1 MNSSIL
7 SARSGPTDIA
17 DSQYGYIP
25 TEKVALI
32 FLALFGF
39 STALHMG
46 QAVYFR
52 MWWLLPTACLCGIG
66 ELVGWSGRLWSSF
79 SPSLDDPYMM
89 QITTTIIAP
98 TPLIAV
104 SFILLGRI
112 VERVGPCFSRISP
125 RWYSRIFVS
134 CDFVALVV
142 QGLGGGLAASA
153 DDEAGANM
161 GAHIM
166 LGGIIFQF
174 VAIIVYTACA
184 IDFLRN
190 YNGSRPVREVQLS
203 ARVEHPMDPQVKQM
217 IYALAFS
224 TFVLLVRSV
233 YRIIELATGWHGKII
248 ETEIYFNV
256 FDGAMVVLAI
266 FTINI
271 AHPGLLLG
279 GRKEQ
284 QYSLA
289 LKPRQDGDSSETLT
303 VPPKFRELV

>member
-1 MNSSIL
+1 M
-7 SARSGPTDIA
+7 DVA

-25 TEKVALI
+25 TEKVTLI
-32 FLALFGF
+32 FLGLFGL
-39 STALHMG
+39 STALHIG
-46 QAVYFR
+46 QAVWFR

-66 ELVGWSGRLWSSF
+66 EIVGWTGRLWSSF

-112 VERVGPCFSRISP
+112 VERVGPCYSRIP
-125 RWYSRIFVS
+125 QKWYSRIFVS

-153 DDEAGANM
+153 DDEAGANL

-166 LGGIIFQF
+166 LGGIVFQF
-174 VAIIVYTACA
+174 VAIIVYTSCA

-190 YNGSRPVREVQLS
+190 YNSDKPVREVQLS
-203 ARVEHPMDPQVKQM
+203 VRVARPMDPHIKLQ

-224 TFVLLVRSV
+224 TFVLFVRSI
-233 YRIIELATGWHGKII
+233 YRIIELATGWHGKVIQ
-248 ETEIYFNV
+248 TEIYFNI

-266 FTINI
+266 YTINI
-271 AHPGLLLG
+271 AHPGLLMG
-279 GRKEQ
+279 SVRNEQ
-284 QYSLA
+284 RYSLA
-289 LKPRQDGDSSETLT
+289 LKTRQDGSSETL
-303 VPPKFRELV
+303 VIPPKFRDNLV